1 MKLTKKITAYCL
13 CLVALLTLS
22 MSTITASAA
31 NNIDVKLI
39 SSALKAEPGDTFSVS
54 YSFTNASDYKYGL
67 SAFTSMLK
75 YDHNKVRCV
84 KVIHSTFNSSIMSSN
99 RSLTGEVRTLYTYA
113 NLNKKP
119 GVNTSDTF
127 VTYVFA
133 VVDNASGTI
142 KLSLDF
148 DTIVTTNY
156 DKTPPENITLTYNK
170 PSVSV
175 EIVGGETESQV
186 TSSNKPASSNTQ
198 SNVQSNAQ
206 SNSQTNSIGSSSKAP
221 NTNAPDDF
229 TTVDDKYLNPDFTQ
243 SDVASGEEQTFEIG
257 DLTESQ
263 LTESVNN
270 ILSSTFS
277 EAGIDPETVIPTIGS
292 SDKNFK
298 PLIFIGIGLFI
309 VIAGAVAIIII
320 KNRKK

>member
-1 MKLTKKITAYCL
+1 MKLTKKLIAYCL
-13 CLVALLTLS
+13 CIVTLLTLS
-22 MSTITASAA
+22 MTTITASAV
-31 NNIDVKLI
+31 NSIDVKLI

-133 VVDNASGTI
+133 VVNNASGTI

-186 TSSNKPASSNTQ
+186 TSSNKPASSNT
-198 SNVQSNAQ
+198 Q

-277 EAGIDPETVIPTIGS
+277 EAGIDPETVKPTIGS